1 MKIYIIPVPQT
12 VQPKASGFHYPAHNW
27 DYSVEQDFFVYLKRQ
42 KHLLAA
48 SPEQADWHYLPIFWY
63 RLYWHKVLETN
74 DYSHNLEHLNPLI
87 EKLIIDDRK
96 TFTVC
101 QLEGIDQ
108 KDSQIGSINLGQS
121 LLLLNGR
128 REVNKPIID
137 IPLLSKPHSQLI
149 RKLPKQY
156 TTCFN
161 GKMNTHPQRVEIA
174 DRLSGRSDVHIA
186 GYERDPGHHIRWLTG
201 RTFVQN
207 ILRSYV
213 ALAPRGT
220 CASSFRFFE
229 AMQLGVVPCLVG
241 DIDIRPFPQSI
252 PWDEVSFFVKTVS
265 ELEALLN
272 SLNQQ
277 QALEMGQK
285 AHTYWHQ
292 HLRYQ
297 KWCPHAIAEL
307 EKWLTS
313 EPAQNLF
320 QPTNLDYKP
329 SLANPK

>member
-1 MKIYIIPVPQT
+1 MKIYIIPVPKQ
-12 VQPKASGFHYPAHNW
+12 VQPTASGFHYPAHNW
-27 DYSVEQDFFVYLKRQ
+27 DYSVEQDFLIYLKRHQ
-42 KHLLAA
+42 HLLTE
-48 SPEQADWHYLPIFWY
+48 SPDQADWHYLPIFWY

-74 DYSHNLEHLNPLI
+74 DYSHTLEHLNPLI
-87 EKLIIDDRK
+87 EELIIDDRK

-108 KDSQIGSINLGQS
+108 QDSQIGNINLGQS

-137 IPLLSKPHSQLI
+137 IPLLSKPHRQLI
-149 RKLPKQY
+149 RKLPKKY
-156 TTCFN
+156 ITCFN
-161 GKMNTHPQRVEIA
+161 GKLNTHPQRVEIA
-174 DRLSGRSDVHIA
+174 DRLSSRNDVHIA
-186 GYERDPGHHIRWLTG
+186 GYERDPGHHLRWLTG

-207 ILRSYV
+207 ILRSSV

-241 DIDIRPFPQSI
+241 DIDIRPFRQSI
-252 PWDEVSFFVKTVS
+252 KWNEVSFFVETVA
-265 ELEALLN
+265 ELESLLN
-272 SLNQQ
+272 SLDQQ

-285 AHTYWHQ
+285 AYACWNQ

-297 KWCPHAIAEL
+297 KWCPYAIAEL
-307 EKWLTS
+307 EKVLAIRS
-313 EPAQNLF
+313 EQNSLKANDLDF
-320 QPTNLDYKP
+320 QPNLTHP
-329 SLANPK
+329 Q